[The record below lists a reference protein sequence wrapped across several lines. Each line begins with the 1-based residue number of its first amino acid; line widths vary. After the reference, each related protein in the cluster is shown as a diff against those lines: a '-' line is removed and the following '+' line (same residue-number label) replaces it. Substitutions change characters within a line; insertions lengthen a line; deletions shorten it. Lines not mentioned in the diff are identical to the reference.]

1 MSFPVV
7 IYNDRFLNAISWF
20 MQVGGISL
28 FPFII
33 LRERY
38 RDGGQWWV
46 QRGKETINH
55 ESIHFYQ
62 ARELLVIPFYILYV
76 LEYTVKSIIYLS
88 IDKGYKNISF
98 EREAYGH
105 EADLGYLNTRPCCSW
120 VKRIIK

>member
-1 MSFPVV
+1 MFPVI
-7 IYNDRFLNAISWF
+7 IYNDRFLDAISWF

-62 ARELLVIPFYILYV
+62 ALELLVVPFYILYV
-76 LEYTVKSIIYLS
+76 LEYIVKSILYLS